1 METQEAAH
9 VLSALAHEGRLKIF
23 RLLVQAGPQGV
34 CAGDIAAAVGAP
46 ASTLSSHLNIL
57 AYAGLI
63 ARRRESRSIIYTA
76 AYDRMRDILAFLMA
90 DCCNGRPEI
99 CQPIFDI
106 ATRSLC
112 CADDQAEHNATRP
125 A

>member
-1 METQEAAH
+1 MEIKQAADI
-9 VLSALAHEGRLKIF
+9 LSALAHQGRLKIF
-23 RLLVQAGPQGV
+23 RLLVQAGPEGV
-34 CAGDIAAAVGAP
+34 CAGDIATAVGAP

-76 AYDRMRDILAFLMA
+76 AYDRMRDMLSFLMA

-112 CADDQAEHNATRP
+112 CADDQAEYDATKP